1 MNFKHLFLI
10 AGIFFVHQTNAQ
22 LLLKATQDERAD
34 QIQLNTITT
43 AVPFLLIGP
52 DSRSGA
58 MGDAGVAISPDANS
72 MHWNPAK
79 YAFVDKDMEFSMSY
93 SPWLR
98 SLVPDINLAYLTGY
112 KRLDKLSTIG
122 FGLRYFSLGNI
133 TFTDQNGSVLREFNP
148 NEFSL
153 DGAYAR
159 KLSDRFSGAM
169 SARFIYSN
177 LTGGTV
183 VAGANTKA
191 GKSVAV
197 DISGFYTNDDAKL
210 GDMKSILNFGFNVSN
225 IGAKMSYTNTSKRD
239 FLPCNLRLG
248 TALTILPDEF
258 NKVTFALDF
267 NKLLVPTPPIYDVD
281 STGSIVY
288 NGNGDP
294 AVLYGRDPNVGV
306 AAGIF
311 GSFTD
316 APGFIQQD
324 ENGGYVYDPDGKPVI
339 EKGSRFKE
347 EMREINISPAVEWW
361 YANQF
366 AVRAGYFHEHASKGN
381 RKFFTVGA
389 GIRYSVFALDVS
401 YLISLSQQ
409 NPLAKT
415 LRFTLKFNFDKTK
428 KEKTVTES

>member
-1 MNFKHLFLI
+1 MNFNQLILI
-10 AGIFFVHQTNAQ
+10 AGIFSVCDTNAQ
-22 LLLKATQDERAD
+22 NILKAAPNERTDEV
-34 QIQLNTITT
+34 QLNTITS

-52 DSRSGA
+52 DSRSGG

-72 MHWNPAK
+72 MHWNPSK

-98 SLVPDINLAYLTGY
+98 SLVPDINLAYLAGY
-112 KRLDKLSTIG
+112 KRLDKNSTVG
-122 FGLRYFSLGNI
+122 FALRYFSLGSI
-133 TFTDQNGSVLREFNP
+133 TFTDANGSVIREFNP
-148 NEFSL
+148 NEFSI

-169 SARFIYSN
+169 STRFIYSN
-177 LTGGTV
+177 LTGATV
-183 VAGANTKA
+183 VAGANTKP

-197 DISGFYTNDDAKL
+197 DISGFYTNDDVKM
-210 GDMKSILNFGFNVSN
+210 GDMKSVLNFGFNVSN

-239 FLPCNLRLG
+239 FLPCNLRMG
-248 TALTILPDEF
+248 TALSILPDEF

-288 NGNGDP
+288 DAEGNP
-294 AVLYGRDPNVGV
+294 AVLYGRDPDVGV

-324 ENGGYVYDPDGKPVI
+324 DNGGYVYDADGKPVI
-339 EKGSRFKE
+339 EKGSRFRE
-347 EMREINISPAVEWW
+347 ELREINISPAVEWW

-401 YLISLSQQ
+401 YLISISQQ

-415 LRFTLKFNFDKTK
+415 LRFTLKFTFDKTK
-428 KEKTVTES
+428 KEKTTES